1 MLLRSLTYLDPGTK
15 DLSPESFF
23 GRQVQEIQIESE
35 EHKTKRRNKPGGDEL
50 MRRSLLCA
58 IDL

>member
-1 MLLRSLTYLDPGTK
+1 MHLDPGTK
-15 DLSPESFF
+15 VLSPESFF
-23 GRQVQEIQIESE
+23 GRQVQEIQFESE